1 MWPNLQFS
9 VDLVTFTESFMDNF
23 IVCAVKYVKDIPEN
37 IKEKLNIHGRDFSIK
52 TFTMK
57 YPKFSLVR
65 ITVNSW
71 KKVQRWWECSYKKI
85 RRPNLLDFS
94 LLKKVKSV
102 ALGTRMAGGVIKQCG
117 LLERLW
123 LWSSFNWYMG

>member
-1 MWPNLQFS
+1 
-9 VDLVTFTESFMDNF
+9 MDNF

-37 IKEKLNIHGRDFSIK
+37 IKEKLSIRARDFSIK

-71 KKVQRWWECSYKKI
+71 KKCSYKKI

-102 ALGTRMAGGVIKQCG
+102 ALGTRMVGGVIKQCG
-117 LLERLW
+117 VLERLW
-123 LWSSFNWYMG
+123 L

>member
-1 MWPNLQFS
+1 MRPNLQFS

-71 KKVQRWWECSYKKI
+71 KKVQRW
-85 RRPNLLDFS
+85 
-94 LLKKVKSV
+94 
-102 ALGTRMAGGVIKQCG
+102 
-117 LLERLW
+117 
-123 LWSSFNWYMG
+123 